1 MTSQKVAK
9 VHLVSLGCPKNTV
22 DSERMLGLIEA
33 NAFEVIADPQD
44 ADVIVVNTCGFIEA
58 AKEESL
64 EAVMAAHRL
73 KAQGRCKGVIVTGCL
88 AQRYHE
94 TLKDELIEADELLAL
109 EQESEIVPYIDRLLG
124 NARTKTLKTA
134 VRSRLTPKHWS
145 YLRMSDGCDH
155 KCAFCAIPLIK
166 GRHKSEPMEYLIEEA
181 TRLAA
186 SGVREL
192 VLVSQDS
199 VRYGADLYGR
209 SRLVALIEKLSRING
224 IEWIRLMYVYPA
236 FWTDEMIELFAT
248 NPKVCTYVDMP
259 LQHIADS
266 VLQRMKRA
274 TTKRRTLDLI
284 DRLRHRMPAVGLRST
299 FIVGFP
305 GETEE
310 EFDELLEFVQQ
321 TRFDHVSGF
330 VFSRED
336 GTSSEQMASQIPE
349 KMKEERYSRL
359 TELQEQISYE
369 INSELI
375 GTRQRVLVDEFDHD
389 NQLYC
394 GRMERDAPEIDGQVI
409 IDSGAVEVGGFFEV
423 EITGAHA
430 FELEACTVG
439 ALPQR

>member
-1 MTSQKVAK
+1 MSDPQHPAK

-33 NAFEVIADPQD
+33 NSFEITADPEE
-44 ADVIVVNTCGFIEA
+44 ADVVVVNTCGFIEA

-73 KAQGRCKGVIVTGCL
+73 KEEGRCKGVIVTGCL
-88 AQRYHE
+88 AERYHD
-94 TLKDELIEADELLAL
+94 TLSQELIEADQLLTL
-109 EQESEIVPYIDRLLG
+109 DEESQIVPYLDRLLG
-124 NARTKTLKTA
+124 NARSHLKEA
-134 VRSRLTPKHWS
+134 APRWRLTPKHWS
-145 YLRMSDGCDH
+145 YLRISDGCDH

-166 GRHKSEPMEYLIEEA
+166 GRHRSESLESLQAEA
-181 TRLAA
+181 ERLAA

-209 SRLVALIEKLSRING
+209 SRLVSLIEKLSRIEG
-224 IEWIRLMYVYPA
+224 IKWIRLMYVYPA

-248 NPKVCTYVDMP
+248 NEKVCSYIDMP

-274 TTKRRTLDLI
+274 TTKRRTLDLL
-284 DRLRHRMPAVGLRST
+284 DRLRDRMPTVGLRST

-310 EFDELLEFVQQ
+310 EFEELLQFVEQ
-321 TRFDHVSGF
+321 TRFDHLSGF
-330 VFSRED
+330 IFSRED
-336 GTSSEQMASQIPE
+336 GTASSTME
-349 KMKEERYSRL
+349 KQVPQTVKEERYSRL

-369 INSELI
+369 INSEYV
-375 GTRQRVLVDEFDHD
+375 GTRQQVLVDEYDPD
-389 NQLYC
+389 NNLYS
-394 GRMERDAPEIDGQVI
+394 GRLERDAPEIDGQVVI
-409 IDSGAVEVGGFFEV
+409 EGGTAEAGRFVEV

-430 FELEACTVG
+430 FELEARVHG
-439 ALPQR
+439 APW

>member
-1 MTSQKVAK
+1 MGDSQKPAK

-33 NAFEVIADPQD
+33 NSFEVTTDPEE
-44 ADVIVVNTCGFIEA
+44 ADVVVVNTCGFIEA

-73 KAQGRCKGVIVTGCL
+73 KEEGRCKGVIVTGCL
-88 AQRYHE
+88 AERYHE
-94 TLKDELIEADELLAL
+94 TLSQELIEADQLLTL
-109 EQESEIVPYIDRLLG
+109 DQESQIVPYLDRLLD
-124 NARTKTLKTA
+124 NARSRLVDA
-134 VRSRLTPKHWS
+134 APRSRLTPKHWS
-145 YLRMSDGCDH
+145 YLRISDGCDH

-166 GRHKSEPMEYLIEEA
+166 GRHKSEPLESLQAEA
-181 TRLAA
+181 ERLAA

-209 SRLVALIEKLSRING
+209 SRLVALIENLSRIDG

-248 NPKVCTYVDMP
+248 NEKVCSYIDMP
-259 LQHIADS
+259 LQHIADP

-274 TTKRRTLDLI
+274 TTKRRTLDLLE
-284 DRLRHRMPAVGLRST
+284 RLRDRMPNVGLRST

-305 GETEE
+305 GETDE
-310 EFDELLEFVQQ
+310 EFDELLRFVEQ
-321 TRFDHVSGF
+321 TRFDHLSGF
-330 VFSRED
+330 IFSRED
-336 GTSSEQMASQIPE
+336 GTTSSAMENQIE
-349 KMKEERYSRL
+349 ETVKEERYSRL

-369 INSELI
+369 INSEYI
-375 GTRQRVLVDEFDHD
+375 GTRHSVLIDEYDSDTNLF
-389 NQLYC
+389 C
-394 GRMERDAPEIDGQVI
+394 GRLERDAPEIDGQVVI
-409 IDSGAVEVGGFFEV
+409 EAGAAEAGRFVEV

-430 FELEACTVG
+430 FELEARAQG
-439 ALPQR
+439 EPW

>member
-1 MTSQKVAK
+1 MSDSQPPAK

-33 NAFEVIADPQD
+33 NSFEITADPED
-44 ADVIVVNTCGFIEA
+44 ADVVVVNTCGFIEA

-73 KAQGRCKGVIVTGCL
+73 KEEGRCKGVIVTGCL

-94 TLKDELIEADELLAL
+94 TLSQELIEADQLLTL
-109 EQESEIVPYIDRLLG
+109 DQESQIVPYLDRLLG
-124 NARTKTLKTA
+124 NARSRLEESA
-134 VRSRLTPKHWS
+134 PRSRLTPRHWS
-145 YLRMSDGCDH
+145 YLRISDGCDH

-166 GRHKSEPMEYLIEEA
+166 GRHRSEPLESLLAEA
-181 TRLAA
+181 ERLAA
-186 SGVREL
+186 TGVREL

-209 SRLVALIEKLSRING
+209 SRLVSLIDKLSRISG

-248 NPKVCTYVDMP
+248 NEKVCTYIDMP

-274 TTKRRTLDLI
+274 TTKKRTLDLL
-284 DRLRHRMPAVGLRST
+284 DRLRSRMPTVGLRST

-310 EFDELLEFVQQ
+310 EFEELLEFVEQ
-321 TRFDHVSGF
+321 TRFDHLSGF
-330 VFSRED
+330 LFSRED
-336 GTSSEQMASQIPE
+336 GTASCTMEEQVPE
-349 KMKEERYSRL
+349 TIKEERYSRL

-369 INSELI
+369 INSEYI
-375 GTRQRVLVDEFDHD
+375 GTRQHVLVDEYDPD
-389 NQLYC
+389 NNLYC
-394 GRMERDAPEIDGQVI
+394 GRLERDAPEIDGQVVI
-409 IDSGAVEVGGFFEV
+409 EGAAEAGRFVEV
-423 EITGAHA
+423 EIIGAHA
-430 FELEACTVG
+430 FELEARVQG
-439 ALPQR
+439 ASW

>member
-1 MTSQKVAK
+1 MGDSQKPAK

-33 NAFEVIADPQD
+33 NSFEVTIDPEE
-44 ADVIVVNTCGFIEA
+44 ADVVVVNTCGFIEA

-73 KAQGRCKGVIVTGCL
+73 KEEGRCKGVIVTGCL
-88 AQRYHE
+88 AERYHE
-94 TLKDELIEADELLAL
+94 TLSQELIEADQLLTL
-109 EQESEIVPYIDRLLG
+109 DQESQIVPYLDQLLD
-124 NARTKTLKTA
+124 NARSRLVDA
-134 VRSRLTPKHWS
+134 APRSRLTPKHWS
-145 YLRMSDGCDH
+145 YLRISDGCDH

-166 GRHKSEPMEYLIEEA
+166 GRHKSEPLESLQVEA
-181 TRLAA
+181 ERLAA

-209 SRLVALIEKLSRING
+209 SRLVALIENLSRIDG

-248 NPKVCTYVDMP
+248 NEKVCSYIDMP

-274 TTKRRTLDLI
+274 TTKRRTLDLLE
-284 DRLRHRMPAVGLRST
+284 RLRDRMPNVGLRST

-305 GETEE
+305 GETDE
-310 EFDELLEFVQQ
+310 EFDELLRFVEQ
-321 TRFDHVSGF
+321 TRFDHLSGF
-330 VFSRED
+330 IFSRED
-336 GTSSEQMASQIPE
+336 GTTSSAMENQIE
-349 KMKEERYSRL
+349 ETVKEERYSRL

-369 INSELI
+369 INSEYI
-375 GTRQRVLVDEFDHD
+375 GTRHAVLIDEYDVDNNLF
-389 NQLYC
+389 C
-394 GRMERDAPEIDGQVI
+394 GRLERDAPEIDGQVVI
-409 IDSGAVEVGGFFEV
+409 EAGAAEAGRFVEV

-430 FELEACTVG
+430 FELEARAQG
-439 ALPQR
+439 ELW